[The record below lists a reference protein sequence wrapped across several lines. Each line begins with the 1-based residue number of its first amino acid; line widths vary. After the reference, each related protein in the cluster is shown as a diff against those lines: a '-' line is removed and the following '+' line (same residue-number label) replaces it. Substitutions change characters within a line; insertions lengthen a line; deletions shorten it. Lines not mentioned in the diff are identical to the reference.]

1 MTPGLPWAARARLRL
16 GAALVTGLL
25 LAACGSSPRP
35 GRGGGGL
42 AAQPSFPLG
51 QDVAIQ
57 ALGLVGTPYR
67 LGGTDLSQGV
77 DCSAFIGLVY
87 RRAANLQLPRTVA
100 TLQAWGR
107 PVDRSAI
114 EAGDV
119 ILFTPDRARAPTHGG
134 VVVGGGRF
142 VHAPSTGGQVRVD
155 SLAQAH
161 WARQQWTVRR
171 P

>member
-1 MTPGLPWAARARLRL
+1 MSATVAPAARNRLRL
-16 GAALVTGLL
+16 GTTLLASLV
-25 LAACGSSPRP
+25 LAACGSSPRS
-35 GRGGGGL
+35 GSGGS
-42 AAQPSFPLG
+42 APPQPSFPLG

-67 LGGTDLSQGV
+67 LGGTDLNRGV

-107 PVDRSAI
+107 PIDRLAV

-119 ILFTPDRARAPTHGG
+119 ILFTPGGARGPTHGG

-155 SLAQAH
+155 SLTQAH